1 MENKFYPSFSDTI
14 ISKLDKCVEAVGVKT
29 PTELAEFEEM
39 RTTIKEVAEKILAT
53 GTSSQINHI
62 MSVMNTFK
70 EIYTKAHEQKNA
82 YDARLQERRNALK
95 SLLAEF

>member
-1 MENKFYPSFSDTI
+1 MEKYYPTFSDTLL
-14 ISKLDKCVEAVGVKT
+14 SQLEKCAETVGVKT
-29 PTELAEFEEM
+29 PSELAEFNAM
-39 RTTIKEVAEKILAT
+39 HATIKEIAEKTFTEGNI
-53 GTSSQINHI
+53 SQINHI

-70 EIYTKAHEQKNA
+70 AIYTKAHEQKNT

>member
-1 MENKFYPSFSDTI
+1 MEKFYPTFSDTLT
-14 ISKLDKCVEAVGVKT
+14 SSLEKCAEAVGIKT
-29 PTELAEFEEM
+29 PSELAEFDSM
-39 RTTIKEVAEKILAT
+39 RATIKEVAEKTLSEGNT
-53 GTSSQINHI
+53 SQINQI

-70 EIYTKAHEQKNA
+70 AIYTKAHEQKNS